1 MYQAILLEMSDT
13 AREYMEEILEEIE
26 TLEQEV
32 EKKNMQLAEKNEFID
47 DLTSPRWY
55 VEMAVVCLMSYLYG
69 AWMGVYMCPK

>member
-1 MYQAILLEMSDT
+1 MYRALLLEMSDT

-26 TLEQEV
+26 TLEQEI
-32 EKKNMQLAEKNEFID
+32 EKKNMQLAAKDEFID

-55 VEMAVVCLMSYLYG
+55 LEMAVVCLMSYLYG

>member
-1 MYQAILLEMSDT
+1 MYRAILIEMSDT

-26 TLEQEV
+26 TLEQEIQ
-32 EKKNMQLAEKNEFID
+32 KKDIQLAEKNEFID

>member
-1 MYQAILLEMSDT
+1 MYRALLLEMSDT

-26 TLEQEV
+26 TLEQEI
-32 EKKNMQLAEKNEFID
+32 EKKNMQLAAKDEFID